1 MGIERKNPNINW
13 LASFGLIILAG
24 TFYRF
29 RKINKKLMQAKIQ
42 DLMNQAGMSV
52 FSKNK
57 PNIYIPS
64 EVKMEKGE
72 WEQALKN
79 RSHFKTA

>member
-42 DLMNQAGMSV
+42 DLMNEAGMSV
-52 FSKNK
+52 FSKSK
-57 PNIYIPS
+57 PNLYISS
-64 EVKMEKGE
+64 EIKMEKGE